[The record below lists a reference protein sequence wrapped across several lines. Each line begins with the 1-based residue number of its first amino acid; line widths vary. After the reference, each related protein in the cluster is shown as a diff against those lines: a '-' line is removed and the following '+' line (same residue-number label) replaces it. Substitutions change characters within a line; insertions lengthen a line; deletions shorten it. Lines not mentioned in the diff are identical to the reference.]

1 MERVQNFTEGKIV
14 TPLLKFAAPVLLAL
28 FLQAMYGAVDLLIVG
43 KFSHTADVSAVS
55 TGSMMMQ
62 SITAVFTS
70 LSMGIAILL
79 GQKIGEKKENEAGKV
94 IGSGVFLFAII
105 AIIFTAIFVIGANS
119 IASLLQAPKDAF
131 LQTVS
136 YLRIC
141 SAGILFIIAFNTL
154 GSIFRGLGD
163 SKMPLITVAIAC
175 VANIF
180 LDLLF
185 VAKFKFGAEGAAL
198 ATVMAQAISVIFSFV
213 IISKRKLNFTFSIKD
228 ITWNT
233 EHIKKILWFGVPVA
247 LQDLLV
253 NISFLVIMAI
263 INQLGLEQSA
273 GVGVAEKVCMFLMLV
288 PSAYMQSLSAF
299 VAQNAGAG
307 KYKRARKALFYAIAT
322 SLIAAFIMA
331 YLAFFHG
338 NLLAGIF
345 SNDKKVIEMAADY
358 LKAYGIDCLLTAELF
373 CFNGYY
379 SGMGKTTFVM
389 FQGIIGAFCIR
400 IPVSYFVSKI
410 SGATLFHI
418 GLASPASTIL
428 QITMCGVFLYIC
440 IKKEKS

>member
-14 TPLLKFAAPVLLAL
+14 TPLLKFAVPILLAL

-70 LSMGIAILL
+70 LSMGITILL

-119 IASLLQAPKDAF
+119 VASLLQAPKDAF

-141 SAGILFIIAFNTL
+141 SAGIIFIIAFNTL

-198 ATVMAQAISVIFSFV
+198 ATVMAQAISVIFSLI

-228 ITWNT
+228 LTWNI
-233 EHIKKILWFGVPVA
+233 EYIKKILWFGVPVA

-389 FQGIIGAFCIR
+389 FQGIIGAFCVR